1 MSVSEFFLTP
11 ERCIFDGALRYALN
25 HDMDLNWIRVTMKLP
40 ILDPECRS
48 PIRTSLPMTFQGEL
62 GRSSSG
68 HLSLWGTG
76 RHFWKCGTPTVAVD
90 ENVSDCEVVSL
101 PFTPHPLPI
110 LWQYAWTFAWPWAP
124 GCISMPCAGYWLG
137 QMLSSPHQPRLGACG
152 SVWLFDVTCVSLPSF
167 PFYFAVFHLICSSSN
182 ASDVVSGPAAVSC
195 AWCFFASHLPCK
207 TNWLLLWGGNSRAPG
222 VFQKLVRVCTRMREY
237 TCTKHVENI

>member
-1 MSVSEFFLTP
+1 MQVYSNFECLSANYSFCPKKGVFMMEPFNIPLT
-11 ERCIFDGALRYALN
+11 IIWT
-25 HDMDLNWIRVTMKLP
+25 LNWIRVTMKLP

-62 GRSSSG
+62 GISNSG
-68 HLSLWGTG
+68 HLSLRGTG

-110 LWQYAWTFAWPWAP
+110 LWQYAWTFAWPRAP

-137 QMLSSPHQPRLGACG
+137 QMLSSPHQPRLSACG
-152 SVWLFDVTCVSLPSF
+152 SVWLFDVTCVSLFLSLLFRCF
-167 PFYFAVFHLICSSSN
+167 P
-182 ASDVVSGPAAVSC
+182 
-195 AWCFFASHLPCK
+195 SHLLFFKC
-207 TNWLLLWGGNSRAPG
+207 
-222 VFQKLVRVCTRMREY
+222 
-237 TCTKHVENI
+237 